1 MGSSVDDTE
10 LDDLRSENKR
20 LEIEMKSLRQ
30 QVSKME
36 SQLGSKESQLGR
48 KDGQLLAKD
57 KEITNLKGDLQ
68 KMTVRANQA
77 ERKFLDLQKQKVC
90 VSIGMYMA

>member
-1 MGSSVDDTE
+1 MTVGSSVDDTE

-36 SQLGSKESQLGR
+36 NQLGSKENQMGL
-48 KDGQLLAKD
+48 KDRQITAKD
-57 KEITNLKGDLQ
+57 REITNLKGDLQ

-77 ERKFLDLQKQKVC
+77 ERKFLDLQKQRV
-90 VSIGMYMA
+90 